1 MRIKKIISKVSWV
14 FFIIFFSYGI
24 AMADLIGTPT
34 FLISDSSIYNA
45 PVTYT
50 TLRDPRDSYRFGG
63 AYYDPNV
70 GVTVPLAGTRQVFTT
85 SPASLSEG
93 YSDAN
98 SRSWVDMYANA
109 GTFDAKNRNY
119 AWSNGQGPNSFVNTV
134 SAVGKWFVLTG
145 ATDPV
150 TLTVDILFQGNI
162 FAQYVEYS
170 NNAAFFS
177 HLMGFIS
184 SPTDLTQDFIMVFG
198 GGVADSFLPPS
209 YLGTVDDFLK
219 YRTDPGNTAYDI
231 NNIIRS
237 QPFTVT
243 PDVPFRLN
251 LNVNAA
257 AFTSGAG
264 GEAYSNF
271 YDPMLVT
278 SFDFDL
284 PELMPGGFAVLT
296 NGLYVSPDSLGY
308 SVAAAPVPEP
318 ATMLLLGSGLIGLAG
333 YGRKKFFKK

>member
-1 MRIKKIISKVSWV
+1 M
-14 FFIIFFSYGI
+14 
-24 AMADLIGTPT
+24 AMADLTGTPT
-34 FLISDSSIYNA
+34 FLTSDSSIYNA
-45 PVTYT
+45 PVPYT
-50 TLRDPRDSYRFGG
+50 TIRDRRDSYRFTGT
-63 AYYDPNV
+63 YFDPNV
-70 GVTVPLAGTRQVFTT
+70 GGLVNLPGTKQEYTT
-85 SPASLSEG
+85 APGYLSEG

-98 SRSWVDMYANA
+98 TISWVNMYANA
-109 GTFDAKNRNY
+109 GTFDAKNYNY
-119 AWSNGQGPNSFVNTV
+119 AWSNGGPQSFVNTM
-134 SAVGKWFVLTG
+134 SGVGKWFVLTG

-150 TLTVDILFQGNI
+150 TLTVDILFQGKI
-162 FAQYVEYS
+162 FAQYVEDS
-170 NNAAFFS
+170 NNAAFFTN
-177 HLMGFIS
+177 LMGFLS
-184 SPTDLTQDFIMVFG
+184 SPTDLTQDSIMVFG
-198 GGVADSFLPPS
+198 GGVADSFGSSS

-219 YRTDPGNTAYDI
+219 YRTDPGNTVYDI

-251 LNVNAA
+251 LAVNAA

-296 NGLYVSPDSLGY
+296 NDLYVSPDSLGY

-333 YGRKKFFKK
+333 YGRKKFRGK